1 VQSLGCGIE
10 RITGL
15 TTKPVAKLIH
25 TFPGNWCGVPTIMD
39 NFLIQSVPAIHGLI
53 ALDISNPNKPKEV
66 SRLSLSENF
75 RAHWT
80 GWDAKT
86 KRLVTTGSENRI
98 FLVKLSSS
106 GALSVDEQSKDDN
119 GKPGFDMA
127 NRTWPH
133 GWTGSGNPHGVVFS
147 R

>member
-1 VQSLGCGIE
+1 VG
-10 RITGL
+10 
-15 TTKPVAKLIH
+15 
-25 TFPGNWCGVPTIMD
+25 

-53 ALDISNPNKPKEV
+53 ALDISNPAKPVEV
-66 SRLSLSENF
+66 SRLSLSAEF

-98 FLVKLSSS
+98 FLVKLSSLGS
-106 GALSVDEQSKDDN
+106 LSVDEQFKDDN
-119 GKPGFDMA
+119 GRPGFDMA
-127 NRTWPH
+127 NRKW
-133 GWTGSGNPHGVVFS
+133 PHGVVFS

>member
-1 VQSLGCGIE
+1 
-10 RITGL
+10 
-15 TTKPVAKLIH
+15 
-25 TFPGNWCGVPTIMD
+25 
-39 NFLIQSVPAIHGLI
+39 VPAIHGLI
-53 ALDISNPNKPKEV
+53 ALDISNPTKPVEV
-66 SRLSLSENF
+66 SRLSLSNEF

-98 FLVKLSSS
+98 FLVKLDTKT
-106 GALSVDEQSKDDN
+106 GALAVDEAFKDEN

-127 NRTWPH
+127 NRKWPH
-133 GWTGSGNPHGVVFS
+133 GWTGTGKPHGAVFS